1 MARFNV
7 FEYQDS
13 TAGKGSPDMQGQDR
27 QCQEFYQTLFA
38 GYVEQFAP
46 FAALDECL
54 HDFLDQRPSGKYT
67 TRNRAAG
74 LAAAT
79 FWWAPINLEGA
90 QLASLALGRILHF
103 EDAISTALLDH
114 LAVSHPDVLRWA
126 IRYSKL
132 FTRTDSP
139 LWRHLRDGLGS
150 EDWCEFFGVCDRLLE
165 QLEPFDEVIALAE
178 SHLKSLSLL
187 EFLSYLSVLAFERLG
202 EVKDSETSTGDW
214 DVYERIILRKLS
226 NCSERDFRLTEEAL
240 GLSLKRHLSP
250 ILFPQPG
257 VGRESAANLESLA
270 LLIVAMR
277 ERIDYEGS
285 INWFCFDSECGYQL
299 NPGQPVIFNKTDAGS
314 RRWQRTERKSRLLW
328 HYWMYRAI
336 DQFSVS
342 EMAGKIIGKPE
353 NHEANQIAYIKAIR
367 SQLYLQTIFGL
378 GERVRLNDGTEIA
391 LHHAVLASELTT
403 VFFEQEFLQP
413 FLRYM
418 DDSGVV
424 ANALGRLA
432 LEGLVQGENR
442 FPITWSEPK
451 EKIRRICGWTVS
463 PEHPEG
469 DAEAAGAILKFWTS
483 DLLALSEQMRQTP
496 NMPAPRLYERP
507 FYKIGRYS
515 FQFPWVAG
523 QQNNLTAVVNNLRRV
538 DQRRPALRSETER
551 IEHTLA
557 ETLRQRGFRVVVGY
571 QPPLSDKRDA
581 GEVDL
586 ICHLD
591 GVMLLLEVKSGF
603 IRSTDHE
610 VWLHRT
616 NTLRKAARQ
625 LKRKHPVVLQALLND
640 HGLRSE
646 LCLSEFNPLPTLHAW
661 IVDTSIEFDGE
672 IVDGF
677 HVVSREIMEI
687 ALRDEKHYL
696 QSLEQIDEV
705 EEETLYAEGFS
716 AQALVRLIE
725 SDGVWR
731 DVTI

>member
-1 MARFNV
+1 M
-7 FEYQDS
+7 
-13 TAGKGSPDMQGQDR
+13 
-27 QCQEFYQTLFA
+27 
-38 GYVEQFAP
+38 
-46 FAALDECL
+46 
-54 HDFLDQRPSGKYT
+54 
-67 TRNRAAG
+67 
-74 LAAAT
+74 
-79 FWWAPINLEGA
+79 
-90 QLASLALGRILHF
+90 
-103 EDAISTALLDH
+103 
-114 LAVSHPDVLRWA
+114 
-126 IRYSKL
+126 
-132 FTRTDSP
+132 
-139 LWRHLRDGLGS
+139 
-150 EDWCEFFGVCDRLLE
+150 
-165 QLEPFDEVIALAE
+165 
-178 SHLKSLSLL
+178 
-187 EFLSYLSVLAFERLG
+187 
-202 EVKDSETSTGDW
+202 
-214 DVYERIILRKLS
+214 
-226 NCSERDFRLTEEAL
+226 
-240 GLSLKRHLSP
+240 
-250 ILFPQPG
+250 
-257 VGRESAANLESLA
+257 
-270 LLIVAMR
+270 
-277 ERIDYEGS
+277 
-285 INWFCFDSECGYQL
+285 
-299 NPGQPVIFNKTDAGS
+299 
-314 RRWQRTERKSRLLW
+314 
-328 HYWMYRAI
+328 
-336 DQFSVS
+336 
-342 EMAGKIIGKPE
+342 
-353 NHEANQIAYIKAIR
+353 
-367 SQLYLQTIFGL
+367 
-378 GERVRLNDGTEIA
+378 
-391 LHHAVLASELTT
+391 
-403 VFFEQEFLQP
+403 
-413 FLRYM
+413 
-418 DDSGVV
+418 
-424 ANALGRLA
+424 
-432 LEGLVQGENR
+432 QGENR

-451 EKIRRICGWTVS
+451 EKIRRICGWTIS
-463 PEHPEG
+463 PEHPKG

-538 DQRRPALRSETER
+538 DPRRPALRSETER

-557 ETLRQRGFRVVVGY
+557 ETLRQRGFHVVVGY
-571 QPPLSDKRDA
+571 QPPLSDERDA

-646 LCLSEFNPLPTLHAW
+646 LCLSEFNPLPILHAW

-731 DVTI
+731 DVL

>member
-1 MARFNV
+1 
-7 FEYQDS
+7 
-13 TAGKGSPDMQGQDR
+13 MQGQDR

>member
-13 TAGKGSPDMQGQDR
+13 TAGKGSTDMQGQDR

-299 NPGQPVIFNKTDAGS
+299 NPGQSVIFNKTDAGS

-571 QPPLSDKRDA
+571 QPPLSDKRDV

-731 DVTI
+731 DVL